1 MSPDSA
7 PTRSN
12 VALRGSSQIVSE
24 FFEYSINSILY
35 QRGIYPPEDFQIV
48 KKYGLNML
56 ITNDEDIK
64 AYVRKIMNQLHRW
77 VSHDKISKLIVAI
90 ISKDSGDVVERWQF
104 DLEISTPKESEDKG
118 TSTIPLQKTKE
129 DIQKE
134 IQAIIR
140 QITASVTFLPTLET
154 GDYTFN
160 VLVYADANAKV
171 PSEWIDSDSKE
182 IQNGEKVKFKSF
194 STNSH
199 KVDTL
204 VSYKLNNE

>member
-1 MSPDSA
+1 
-7 PTRSN
+7 
-12 VALRGSSQIVSE
+12 LFLG
-24 FFEYSINSILY
+24 
-35 QRGIYPPEDFQIV
+35 
-48 KKYGLNML
+48 
-56 ITNDEDIK
+56 
-64 AYVRKIMNQLHRW
+64 W
-77 VSHDKISKLIVAI
+77 VVGDKISKLIVAI
-90 ISKDSGDVVERWQF
+90 ISKDTGDVVERWQF
-104 DLEISTPKESEDKG
+104 DLHVFDPSQPQIETATAGSVQNHE
-118 TSTIPLQKTKE
+118 KTKE
-129 DIQKE
+129 EIQKE

-182 IQNGEKVKFKSF
+182 IQGGEKVKFKSF
-194 STNSH
+194 STNGH

>member
-1 MSPDSA
+1 M
-7 PTRSN
+7 
-12 VALRGSSQIVSE
+12 
-24 FFEYSINSILY
+24 
-35 QRGIYPPEDFQIV
+35 
-48 KKYGLNML
+48 
-56 ITNDEDIK
+56 
-64 AYVRKIMNQLHRW
+64 
-77 VSHDKISKLIVAI
+77 IVAI
-90 ISKDSGDVVERWQF
+90 ISKDTGDVVERWQF
-104 DLEISTPKESEDKG
+104 DVQVFEGSSSGVLEQKESIQEKPKEE
-118 TSTIPLQKTKE
+118 
-129 DIQKE
+129 IQRE

-182 IQNGEKVKFKSF
+182 IKDSENVKFKSF

-204 VSYKLNNE
+204 VSYRLNDE

>member
-1 MSPDSA
+1 M
-7 PTRSN
+7 
-12 VALRGSSQIVSE
+12 
-24 FFEYSINSILY
+24 
-35 QRGIYPPEDFQIV
+35 
-48 KKYGLNML
+48 
-56 ITNDEDIK
+56 
-64 AYVRKIMNQLHRW
+64 
-77 VSHDKISKLIVAI
+77 AI
-90 ISKDSGDVVERWQF
+90 ISKDTGDVVERWQF
-104 DLEISTPKESEDKG
+104 DVQVFEGSSSAVAEQKDSTQGKSKEEI
-118 TSTIPLQKTKE
+118 QR
-129 DIQKE
+129 E

-182 IQNGEKVKFKSF
+182 IKDSEKVKFKSF

-204 VSYKLNNE
+204 VSYRLNDE

>member
-1 MSPDSA
+1 MSSDSA

-12 VALRGSSQIVSE
+12 VALRGSSQIVAE
-24 FFEYSINSILY
+24 FFDFSINSILY
-35 QRGIYPPEDFQIV
+35 QRGIYPPEDFQMV

-56 ITNDEDIK
+56 VTCDDDIK
-64 AYVRKIMNQLHRW
+64 AYIRW
-77 VSHDKISKLIVAI
+77 VVGDKISKLIVAI
-90 ISKDSGDVVERWQF
+90 ISKDTGEVVERWQF
-104 DLEISTPKESEDKG
+104 DVQVFED
-118 TSTIPLQKTKE
+118 TKE
-129 DIQKE
+129 ELNNPKPQHDKSKEEIQKE

-182 IQNGEKVKFKSF
+182 IKGGEKVKFKSF
-194 STNSH
+194 STNGH

-204 VSYKLNNE
+204 VSYRLNED